1 MRRSAV
7 VLSVLLTLETVPAWA
22 QEPAPR
28 TGTTKTSRGTRKAG
42 VAKTPGTAKKAT
54 AAKKSTAAKAPGT
67 TKLSGTGGKRRR
79 KPSAAEAAQTPA
91 EASTDAPLSESLP
104 LPPPPAPKAAG
115 ESRQEQASST
125 LEGSLSGPAGLE
137 DRPWAKDISREDQD
151 ATLALF
157 GEGNAL
163 LKESIFVQ
171 AVEKY
176 RQALARWDHPAIH
189 YNLALA
195 LMNLDQPVEVHE
207 HLVAALRY
215 GPAPLEKEK
224 YEYARNY
231 KTLVEK
237 QLARVDITCATPGAT
252 VTMDGQPL
260 FVAPGRYQALVRPG
274 AHSIVATMTGYVP
287 SDQSRTLLPGET
299 TTLDLKLFTSDDLI
313 RYKRRWS
320 AAMPWLVMGA
330 GMAVAGGSA
339 FLHMQSRDHFRAFE
353 SGIAECGGCVP
364 PTAVADERSQG
375 NLMQT
380 GAIAGYAVGGAV
392 LVTGAVLAVL
402 NQPKPYRIEPGQEAA
417 TVQVTPLL
425 GAGSG
430 GAVATFRF

>member
-1 MRRSAV
+1 MSRSAF
-7 VLSVLLTLETVPAWA
+7 VLSVLLALETVPAQA

-42 VAKTPGTAKKAT
+42 TAKTPGTAKK
-54 AAKKSTAAKAPGT
+54 STASKAAGKT
-67 TKLSGTGGKRRR
+67 TGKAKLSGTGTKRRR
-79 KPSAAEAAQTPA
+79 KPSAAEAAQTPVPA
-91 EASTDAPLSESLP
+91 PTDAPLSESLP
-104 LPPPPAPKAAG
+104 LPPPPTPKAQEAQ
-115 ESRQEQASST
+115 QEQASST
-125 LEGSLSGPAGLE
+125 LEGSAGPE
-137 DRPWAKDISREDQD
+137 ERPWAKGISKADQD
-151 ATLALF
+151 ASLALF

-207 HLVAALRY
+207 HLVAALRF

-224 YEYARNY
+224 FEYARNY

-260 FVAPGRYQALVRPG
+260 FVAPGRYEGLVRPG
-274 AHSIVATMTGYVP
+274 AHSIVATMTGFVP

-313 RYKRRWS
+313 RYQRRWS

-330 GMAVAGGSA
+330 GVAVAGGSA
-339 FLHMQSRDHFRAFE
+339 FLHLQSRDHFRAFE

-364 PTAVADERSQG
+364 PTAVSDERSQG

>member
-1 MRRSAV
+1 MSRSAV
-7 VLSVLLTLETVPAWA
+7 VLSVLLALETVPAWA

-28 TGTTKTSRGTRKAG
+28 TGTAKTSRGARKTG
-42 VAKTPGTAKKAT
+42 VP
-54 AAKKSTAAKAPGT
+54 KKSTASKKSPASKKSTASKAAGA
-67 TKLSGTGGKRRR
+67 TKLSGTRAKRRR
-79 KPSAAEAAQTPA
+79 KPSAADAAQAPA
-91 EASTDAPLSESLP
+91 DAPLSESLP
-104 LPPPPAPKAAG
+104 LPPPPAPKAQ
-115 ESRQEQASST
+115 EEQASDS
-125 LEGSLSGPAGLE
+125 LEGSLAGPAGPAGSE
-137 DRPWAKDISREDQD
+137 EERPWAKGISRADQD
-151 ATLALF
+151 ASLALF

-207 HLVAALRY
+207 HLVAALRF

-224 YEYARNY
+224 FEYARNY

-260 FVAPGRYQALVRPG
+260 FVAPGRYEGLVRPG
-274 AHSIVATMTGYVP
+274 AHSIVATMTGFEP

-330 GMAVAGGSA
+330 GVAVAGGSA
-339 FLHMQSRDHFRAFE
+339 FLHLQSRDHFRAFE

>member
-1 MRRSAV
+1 MSRSAF
-7 VLSVLLTLETVPAWA
+7 VLSVLLALETVPAWA

-28 TGTTKTSRGTRKAG
+28 TSTTRTSQGTKKTVTSRTAGT
-42 VAKTPGTAKKAT
+42 
-54 AAKKSTAAKAPGT
+54 AKKSTAAKTTGR
-67 TKLSGTGGKRRR
+67 TKLSGTGAKRRR
-79 KPSAAEAAQTPA
+79 KGPPEEAAQAPA
-91 EASTDAPLSESLP
+91 DAPLSQAA
-104 LPPPPAPKAAG
+104 PPSPPGAEEA
-115 ESRQEQASST
+115 SREQASSA
-125 LEGSLSGPAGLE
+125 LEGSTAGAPE
-137 DRPWAKDISREDQD
+137 GSEERPWAKGIPKADQD
-151 ATLALF
+151 AALALF
-157 GEGNAL
+157 AEGNVL
-163 LKESIFVQ
+163 LKESIFVR

-176 RQALARWDHPAIH
+176 RLALARWDHPAIH

-207 HLVAALRY
+207 HLVAALRF

-224 YEYARNY
+224 FEYARNY
-231 KTLVEK
+231 KTLVER

-252 VTMDGQPL
+252 VTMDGQTL
-260 FVAPGRYQALVRPG
+260 FVAPGRYEGLVRPG
-274 AHSIVATMTGYVP
+274 AHSIVATMAGFVP

-299 TTLDLKLFTSDDLI
+299 TTLDLRLFTSDDLI

-330 GMAVAGGSA
+330 GVAVAGGSA
-339 FLHMQSRDHFRAFE
+339 FLHSQSRDHFRAFE

-364 PTAVADERSQG
+364 PTAVANERSQG
-375 NLMQT
+375 NLMQS

-392 LVTGAVLAVL
+392 IVTGAVLAVL
-402 NQPKPYRIEPGQEAA
+402 NQPKPYRIDPGQEAA

>member
-1 MRRSAV
+1 MSRSAV
-7 VLSVLLTLETVPAWA
+7 VLSVLLALEAVPVQA

-28 TGTTKTSRGTRKAG
+28 TGTTKTSRSTRKAG
-42 VAKTPGTAKKAT
+42 TAKTPGTAKK
-54 AAKKSTAAKAPGT
+54 STALKTTGKTKSA
-67 TKLSGTGGKRRR
+67 TKLSGTGAKRRR

-91 EASTDAPLSESLP
+91 PAPTDTPLSESLP
-104 LPPPPAPKAAG
+104 LPPPPTPTAQD
-115 ESRQEQASST
+115 SQQEQASTT
-125 LEGSLSGPAGLE
+125 LEGSQTGPAGAE
-137 DRPWAKDISREDQD
+137 DRPWAKGISKTDQD
-151 ATLALF
+151 ASLALF

-176 RQALARWDHPAIH
+176 RQALGRWDHPAIH

-207 HLVAALRY
+207 HLMAALRF

-224 YEYARNY
+224 YEYARSY

-260 FVAPGRYQALVRPG
+260 FVAPGRYEGLVRPG
-274 AHSIVATMTGYVP
+274 AHSIVATMAGYVP

-299 TTLDLKLFTSDDLI
+299 TALDLKLFTSDDLI

-330 GMAVAGGSA
+330 GVAVAGGSA
-339 FLHMQSRDHFRAFE
+339 FLHLQSRDHFAAFE
-353 SGIAECGGCVP
+353 SGISDCGGCVP

-375 NLMQT
+375 RLMQT

>member
-1 MRRSAV
+1 MSRSAF
-7 VLSVLLTLETVPAWA
+7 VLSVLLALESVPALA

-28 TGTTKTSRGTRKAG
+28 TRTTKTSRGTKKKPTASKAKG
-42 VAKTPGTAKKAT
+42 KTKV
-54 AAKKSTAAKAPGT
+54 
-67 TKLSGTGGKRRR
+67 SGTGTSKRRR
-79 KPSAAEAAQTPA
+79 KPTATEPAPAPSDTPL
-91 EASTDAPLSESLP
+91 TESIP
-104 LPPPPAPKAAG
+104 MPPPPTPKAV
-115 ESRQEQASST
+115 EPQQEQASST
-125 LEGSLSGPAGLE
+125 LEGSRPGADE
-137 DRPWAKDISREDQD
+137 RPWAKGISQADQD
-151 ATLALF
+151 ASLALF

-176 RQALARWDHPAIH
+176 RQALARWNHPAIH

-207 HLVAALRY
+207 HLVAALRF

-252 VTMDGQPL
+252 VTLDGQTL
-260 FVAPGRYQALVRPG
+260 FVAPGRYEALVRPG
-274 AHSIVATMTGYVP
+274 AHSISATMAGYVP

-330 GMAVAGGSA
+330 GVAVAGGST
-339 FLHMQSRDHFRAFE
+339 FLHLQSRDHFRAFE

-392 LVTGAVLAVL
+392 IVTGAVLAVL

>member
-1 MRRSAV
+1 MSRSAFA
-7 VLSVLLTLETVPAWA
+7 LSVLLALESVPALA

-28 TGTTKTSRGTRKAG
+28 AGTTKTSRGTKKAG
-42 VAKTPGTAKKAT
+42 LKKKAPAT
-54 AAKKSTAAKAPGT
+54 KPLGK
-67 TKLSGTGGKRRR
+67 TKLSGTSKRKR
-79 KPSAAEAAQTPA
+79 KPTAAEAAPA
-91 EASTDAPLSESLP
+91 PSDTPLSESLP
-104 LPPPPAPKAAG
+104 LPPPPTPKAV
-115 ESRQEQASST
+115 ESQQEQASST
-125 LEGSLSGPAGLE
+125 LEGSQPGADE
-137 DRPWAKDISREDQD
+137 RPWAQGISRTDQD
-151 ATLALF
+151 ASLALF

-207 HLVAALRY
+207 HLVAALRF

-237 QLARVDITCATPGAT
+237 QLARVAITCATPGAT
-252 VTMDGQPL
+252 VTMDGQTL
-260 FVAPGRYQALVRPG
+260 FVAPGRHEALVRPG
-274 AHSIVATMTGYVP
+274 AHSIVATMAGYLP

-320 AAMPWLVMGA
+320 GAMPWLVMGA
-330 GMAVAGGSA
+330 GVAVAGGSA
-339 FLHMQSRDHFRAFE
+339 FLHLQSRDHFRAFE

-364 PTAVADERSQG
+364 PTAVADERSKG

-392 LVTGAVLAVL
+392 IVTGAVLAVL

>member
-1 MRRSAV
+1 MSRSAF
-7 VLSVLLTLETVPAWA
+7 VLSVLLALESVPALA

-28 TGTTKTSRGTRKAG
+28 TRTTKTSRGTKKKPTASKAKG
-42 VAKTPGTAKKAT
+42 KTKV
-54 AAKKSTAAKAPGT
+54 
-67 TKLSGTGGKRRR
+67 SGTGTSKRRR
-79 KPSAAEAAQTPA
+79 KPTATQATPA
-91 EASTDAPLSESLP
+91 PSDTPLTESIP
-104 LPPPPAPKAAG
+104 MPPPPTPKAV
-115 ESRQEQASST
+115 EPQQEQASST
-125 LEGSLSGPAGLE
+125 LEGSRPGADE
-137 DRPWAKDISREDQD
+137 RPWAKGVSQADQD
-151 ATLALF
+151 ASLALF

-207 HLVAALRY
+207 HLVAALRF

-252 VTMDGQPL
+252 VTLDGQTL
-260 FVAPGRYQALVRPG
+260 FVAPGRYEALVRPG
-274 AHSIVATMTGYVP
+274 AHSISATMAGYVP

-330 GMAVAGGSA
+330 GVAVAGGST
-339 FLHMQSRDHFRAFE
+339 FLHLQSRDHFRAFE

-392 LVTGAVLAVL
+392 IVTGAVLAVL

>member
-1 MRRSAV
+1 MSRSAF
-7 VLSVLLTLETVPAWA
+7 VLSVLLALESVPALA

-28 TGTTKTSRGTRKAG
+28 TGTTKTSRGTKKAG
-42 VAKTPGTAKKAT
+42 SPKTVGTQKKTTASKAT
-54 AAKKSTAAKAPGT
+54 GK
-67 TKLSGTGGKRRR
+67 TKLSGTGSSKRRR
-79 KPSAAEAAQTPA
+79 KPTAAEATPA
-91 EASTDAPLSESLP
+91 PSDAPFSESLP
-104 LPPPPAPKAAG
+104 MPPPPTPKAV
-115 ESRQEQASST
+115 ESQQEQASST
-125 LEGSLSGPAGLE
+125 LEGSQPGADE
-137 DRPWAKDISREDQD
+137 RPWAKGISKTDQD
-151 ATLALF
+151 TSLALF

-207 HLVAALRY
+207 HLVAALRF

-252 VTMDGQPL
+252 VTMDGQTL
-260 FVAPGRYQALVRPG
+260 FVAPGRYEGLVRPG
-274 AHSIVATMTGYVP
+274 AHSISATMAGFVP

-299 TTLDLKLFTSDDLI
+299 TALDLKLFTSDDLI

-330 GMAVAGGSA
+330 GVAVAGGST
-339 FLHMQSRDHFRAFE
+339 FLHLQSRDHFRAFE
-353 SGIAECGGCVP
+353 SGITECGGCVP

-375 NLMQT
+375 KLMQT

-392 LVTGAVLAVL
+392 IVTGAVLAVL